1 MDEVDLKILRL
12 LQRSATMPVAEIG
25 EQVGLS
31 HTPCWRR
38 IRRLEESGVILRSVA
53 ILNPAGVGLAVS
65 VFANVTMASHQ
76 KAALTSFE
84 RAVQKENE
92 IADCHSVTGTSD
104 YLLRIVVPDVAAY
117 ERYLKEHL
125 VHLPNVHQ
133 VHSSF
138 ALREIKHTTELP
150 I

>member
-1 MDEVDLKILRL
+1 MDEIDLKLLRI
-12 LQRSATMPVAEIG
+12 LQRDAMLPIAELAERI
-25 EQVGLS
+25 GLS

-38 IRRLEESGVILRSVA
+38 VRRLEEAGVIRKRVA
-53 ILNPAGVGLAVS
+53 ILDPASVDLPVS

-84 RAVQKENE
+84 RAVEKEAE
-92 IADCHSVTGTSD
+92 IVDCYSVTGTSD
-104 YLLRIVVPDVAAY
+104 YLLRISVPDVAAY

-125 VHLPNVHQ
+125 VHLPNVDQ

-138 ALREIKHTTELP
+138 ALREVKHTTELP